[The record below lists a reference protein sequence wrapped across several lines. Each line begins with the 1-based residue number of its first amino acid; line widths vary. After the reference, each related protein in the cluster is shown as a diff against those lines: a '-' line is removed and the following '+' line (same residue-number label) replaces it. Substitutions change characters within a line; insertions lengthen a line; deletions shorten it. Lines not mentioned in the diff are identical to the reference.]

1 MKVTKYGKRF
11 ANCKSGKGIT
21 LVEMIVVL
29 VIMAILAASG
39 IFTGVGYVKKTRFN
53 QNEANA
59 EIVYNAIQTA
69 LQQKEKSGTID
80 GWTQS
85 LISDGTPLAST
96 GSNKLEKADF
106 DTDYDEDAFTGFPKA
121 NSEPNESV
129 HMRYVL
135 TFSTGSSSDASTL
148 LKNLIQPYF
157 YDRSI
162 FKGTITAEFLA
173 EKTLDSYKNVHYS
186 ATCLSVFA
194 DSHVQGWGGKTVPTR
209 AYATRRNTSLVG
221 YYEGYAGKTVESVY
235 LPQAQL
241 VLRRFETENVMVEV
255 TPAPGSGGSG
265 AGTGTGTGSGEG
277 SGTGSGSG
285 TGEGTGEGTGGE
297 TEPVLEKHIWLS
309 WTASLDKANI
319 TGTKDNNIYYKLELL
334 NGDSVAKELIL
345 NESFMHKG
353 DEVGVTGLS
362 KDYTG
367 LKDMQEGETL
377 YEKPVSVE
385 RYPIEYGEYTQ
396 DIIIKSITIDAQFF
410 IRPDEPFNYDNANS
424 DAIKGNLNKN
434 IKLKISYVSF
444 EYIDDEKKK
453 DPYYAYS
460 IDITDFLKLDPEI
473 DGARM
478 TIYPNDFRK
487 EDETMKEIINT
498 KAYIPFKSGI
508 RVKIDKLD
516 DSTE

>member
-1 MKVTKYGKRF
+1 MAFTKYSKRC
-11 ANCKSGKGIT
+11 ANGKSGKGIT

-59 EIVYNAIQTA
+59 EIIYNAIQTA

-80 GWTQS
+80 EWAQT
-85 LISDGTPLAST
+85 LISSGYGTPLAST
-96 GSNKLEKADF
+96 GSNKLEKADL
-106 DTDYDEDAFTGFPKA
+106 DTDFDESSFTEFPKA
-121 NSEPNESV
+121 TSAPNESV

-135 TFSTGSSSDASTL
+135 TFSSGSSSNAGTL

-173 EKTLDSYKNVHYS
+173 EKTLDSYKKVHYS
-186 ATCLSVFA
+186 AKCLSVFA
-194 DSHVQGWGGKTVPTR
+194 NSHVEGWGGKIVPVR
-209 AYATRRNTSLVG
+209 AYSTRRNSSLVG
-221 YYEGYAGKTVESVY
+221 YYEGYAGNTVESVY

-255 TPAPGSGGSG
+255 TPTPG
-265 AGTGTGTGSGEG
+265 AGTGSGEGTGSGSGTGSGEG
-277 SGTGSGSG
+277 SGS
-285 TGEGTGEGTGGE
+285 GEGTGEGTGSE

-334 NGDSVAKELIL
+334 NGNSVVKELIL

-367 LKDMQEGETL
+367 LKDKQEGETL

-385 RYPIEYGEYTQ
+385 RYPIVYGEYTQ

-410 IRPDEPFNYDNANS
+410 IRPDESFDYDNANS

-434 IKLKISYVSF
+434 IKLKISYVSY
-444 EYIDDEKKK
+444 EHIDDEKKK

-460 IDITDFLKLDPEI
+460 IDITDFLKLNPEI

-487 EDETMKEIINT
+487 EDDTMKEIINT
-498 KAYIPFKSGI
+498 KAYLPFKSGI
-508 RVKIDKLD
+508 KVTIDQSE
-516 DSTE
+516 DSEE